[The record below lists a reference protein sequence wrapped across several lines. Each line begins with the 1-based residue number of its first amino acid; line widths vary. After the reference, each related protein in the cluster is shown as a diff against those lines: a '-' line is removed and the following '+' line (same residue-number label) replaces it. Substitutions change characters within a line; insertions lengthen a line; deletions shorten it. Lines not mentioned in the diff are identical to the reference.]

1 VIIMNM
7 RLVALLCSGSLAA
20 TACAPTSPESSPVS
34 FAQLTGAKWVAEDID
49 GHGVIDDAQSTVQFV
64 APDRIAG
71 RGGCNQY
78 SGNVTMDGTK
88 IQVSPLISTKM
99 ACVPALMDQESRF
112 LQALEA
118 ARSLKLQETKL
129 LVLDESGATRL
140 RLDRQ

>member
-1 VIIMNM
+1 MNI
-7 RLVALLCSGSLAA
+7 RFAAPLCSIAL
-20 TACAPTSPESSPVS
+20 TLVACAPTSPTNVPAS

-49 GHGVIDDAQSTVQFV
+49 GRGVIDDAQSTVEFV
-64 APDRIAG
+64 AEDRIAG

-78 SGNVTMDGTK
+78 SGNVKLNGTK

-112 LQALEA
+112 LQALQA
-118 ARSLKLQETKL
+118 ARSLKLEDTKL
-129 LVLDESGATRL
+129 LVLDESGTQRL

>member
-1 VIIMNM
+1 MAKQLILITTV
-7 RLVALLCSGSLAA
+7 VVSLALC
-20 TACAPTSPESSPVS
+20 ACAPTSQNSVPAAVPN
-34 FAQLTGAKWVAEDID
+34 LTGTKWLAEDID
-49 GHGVIDDAQSTVQFV
+49 GRGVIDNAQSTVEFV

-71 RGGCNQY
+71 RGGCNHY
-78 SGNVTMDGTK
+78 SGNVTLDGTK

-112 LQALEA
+112 LQALQT
-118 ARSLKLQETKL
+118 ARSLKLEETKL